1 MSEEPPIRPE
11 PKRSLVSALLGIIG
25 ILLYAITGWLYLGTG
40 LVVPY
45 PWVYGMWAIWVAGL
59 FVLVRVVKRS
69 PAWTATVPVAAVV
82 IWAALVELG
91 SWLFGWTA

>member
-11 PKRSLVSALLGIIG
+11 PKRSLISALLGIIG

-40 LVVPY
+40 LVMPY
-45 PWVYGMWAIWVAGL
+45 PWVYGMWAIWVAGV
-59 FVLVRVVKRS
+59 FVLVRVVRQS

-82 IWAALVELG
+82 IWVTLVELG

>member
-1 MSEEPPIRPE
+1 MSEEPPIGSE
-11 PKRSLVSALLGIIG
+11 PRRSLISALFGIIG

-45 PWVYGMWAIWVAGL
+45 PWVFGMWAIWVAGVL
-59 FVLVRVVKRS
+59 VLVRVVKLS
-69 PAWTATVPVAAVV
+69 PAWTPAVPVAAIVV
-82 IWAALVELG
+82 WVTLVQLG